1 MRRMIWYEWKRIWN
15 SRLTQFAVIGCI
27 LFFLFSA
34 WSNIRLAMETDQTGE
49 TVTGLE
55 AVELM
60 KEYQKEVTLNQATAE
75 EYAEEY
81 LSYTQNPDTS
91 SDNRDMM
98 YLSEEM
104 YLNWYLPNRY
114 ILRPIAG
121 AYRTAKQ
128 YDASMRDVLSQS
140 VGKDLCESRKERVQ
154 ENLSS
159 AVSRNE
165 ITVSEADWWNERDKE
180 TGPYTGG
187 YSRAWWELLNAPS
200 LIILVMMAAGIGIAP
215 MFAGEYQTK
224 CDSLLLGMR
233 YGKSRL
239 ILAKLI
245 ASFLFTTAVYWVS
258 IGIFSGIY
266 LAVMGVDGWNL
277 PVQALY
283 EDMTIGYHL
292 TAAEACGLILSMGY
306 VMTLGMMGVVL
317 ILSSV
322 MKNPYGVIIT
332 AFLFLCVPLFLSLNR
347 GGYVWK
353 HVLALLP
360 EKISDFSFSS
370 YLVYSVGGL
379 TVTWPVA
386 AMIVNGLCAAVLSGA
401 AYACFRR
408 HQVNR

>member
-1 MRRMIWYEWKRIWN
+1 
-15 SRLTQFAVIGCI
+15 
-27 LFFLFSA
+27 
-34 WSNIRLAMETDQTGE
+34 
-49 TVTGLE
+49 
-55 AVELM
+55 M
-60 KEYQKEVTLNQATAE
+60 KEYQKEVTLDQETADK
-75 EYAEEY
+75 YTEEY

-104 YLNWYLPNRY
+104 YLNWYIPNRH
-114 ILRPIAG
+114 ILRPVVN
-121 AYRTAKQ
+121 AYRTAEQ
-128 YDASMRDVLSQS
+128 YNDSMLDVLSQS
-140 VGKDLCESRKERVQ
+140 AGNDLYEARKDRVQ
-154 ENLSS
+154 ESLSS

-165 ITVSEADWWNERDKE
+165 ITASEADWWNEKDNE
-180 TGPYTGG
+180 VGQYATG
-187 YSRAWWELLNAPS
+187 YSRAWWELLNSPS
-200 LIILVMMAAGIGIAP
+200 LIILIMMAVGIGIAP

-245 ASFLFTTAVYWVS
+245 SSFLFTTVVYWVS
-258 IGIFSGIY
+258 MGIFSGIY
-266 LAVMGVDGWNL
+266 LAVMGLDGWNL

-283 EDMTIGYHL
+283 EDMSIGYNL
-292 TAAEACGLILSMGY
+292 TAAEACGLILVMGY
-306 VMTLGMMGVVL
+306 IMTLGVMGVVL
-317 ILSSV
+317 ILSSL

-332 AFLFLCVPLFLSLNR
+332 TFLFLCVPLFLSLNR
-347 GGYVWK
+347 GGYLWK

-360 EKISDFSFSS
+360 EKISEFSFSS

-386 AMIVNGLCAAVLSGA
+386 AMIVNGVCAVVLSGA
-401 AYACFRR
+401 AYVCFRR